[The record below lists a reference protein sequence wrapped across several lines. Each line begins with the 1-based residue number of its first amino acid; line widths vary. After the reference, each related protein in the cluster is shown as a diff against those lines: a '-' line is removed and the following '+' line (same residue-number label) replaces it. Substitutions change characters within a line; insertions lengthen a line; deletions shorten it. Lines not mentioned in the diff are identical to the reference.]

1 MKAYSELIANFH
13 DYFTRDTNACVSLG
27 INKHWDDL
35 PDPRLETVA
44 EAVTIGRELLADIV
58 SFPRDGLTFDERLD
72 LDLAALA
79 VEFDLFQNT
88 YTFNGKTALAQMPT
102 AGDDISDGLFL
113 MFINDPRPA
122 QERLQNIT
130 ARLAKVP
137 MYLAQLL
144 QRLDTPVARWVAID
158 LEKVAGLPELF
169 QTIHDWAAAEK
180 FPAIEQLAAAR
191 RQAEAAL
198 LQYTEKLKALPT
210 TANFFIGEDQ
220 ARKLIQLRGIDKSLA
235 ELHAMATEFLRDTA
249 AELEQLRS
257 KLASKYGLQENT
269 TVEALQ
275 AFLNQQY
282 RVKLATN
289 SFADIIARYKE
300 EKNKILTYLEARKL
314 FPIFP
319 EQDMLIMQ
327 TPAFMAPSIPAGAMV
342 SPPPFR
348 PGIKR
353 SMIYLTLSEEL
364 LDEHTELS
372 IPSMMIHE
380 GIPGHHLQFA
390 TAAKH
395 PSIVRRH
402 VDALEY
408 AEGWTTMLEDYML
421 DIGYMGDLTDEA
433 RFIAKRDISRLGA
446 RVAIDLYFMTGDVRY
461 LDIGIEVDLASE
473 DPFENAGRLLQKV
486 TGYVP
491 GRVQAELN
499 WYSQERGYP
508 LCYLT
513 GNKLV
518 WELKA
523 DMIKAQQGR
532 LEGLEL
538 DKVFH
543 STYLRAGNM
552 PLSFLRRVCEHEQ
565 LVIAGQ

>member
-1 MKAYSELIANFH
+1 MREYSDLIAKFH
-13 DYFTRDTNACVSLG
+13 AYFTRDANACVSLG
-27 INKHWDDL
+27 INKHLDDL

-44 EAVTIGRELLADIV
+44 EDVTLGRELLAAIE
-58 SFPRDGLTFDERLD
+58 SFPRGGLTFDERLD
-72 LDLAALA
+72 LDLAAMA
-79 VEFDLFQNT
+79 VEFELFQNT
-88 YTFNGKTALAQMPT
+88 YTFNGKTALAQLPT

-122 QERLQNIT
+122 HERLQNIT
-130 ARLAKVP
+130 ARLEKVP
-137 MYLAQLL
+137 VYLAQLL
-144 QRLDTPVARWVAID
+144 QRLDTPVACWVAVD
-158 LEKVAGLPELF
+158 SEKVAGLPDLF
-169 QTIHDWAAAEK
+169 QTISDWAEEQK
-180 FPAIEQLAAAR
+180 FPAMEQLAAAR

-198 LQYTEKLKALPT
+198 LQYAEKLNALPT
-210 TANFFIGEDQ
+210 TTNFFIGEDQ

-235 ELHAMATEFLRDTA
+235 ELHALAAEFLRDTT

-257 KLASKYGLQENT
+257 NLTAKYGLQRNT
-269 TVEALQ
+269 TVEELQ
-275 AFLNQQY
+275 SFLNQQY
-282 RVKLATN
+282 RVKLQTN
-289 SFADIIARYKE
+289 SLADVIDRYKE
-300 EKNKILTYLEARKL
+300 ERNKILAYLEAGKL
-314 FPIFP
+314 FPIFK

-348 PGIKR
+348 PGVKR

-390 TAAKH
+390 TAANH
-395 PSIVRRH
+395 PSMVRRH
-402 VDALEY
+402 FDALEH

-421 DIGYMGDLTDEA
+421 DIGYMGELTDEA

-446 RVAIDLYFMTGDVRY
+446 RVAIDLYFMTGNIRY
-461 LDIGIEVDLASE
+461 LDIGIEVDLSSG

-523 DMIKAQQGR
+523 DMITAQKGR
-532 LEGLEL
+532 LEGREL
-538 DKVFH
+538 DRVFH
-543 STYLRAGNM
+543 STYLQAGNM
-552 PLSFLRRVCEHEQ
+552 PLSFLRRVFEHKQ
-565 LVIAGQ
+565 LVKAGQ